1 MDYPYGIAR
10 DSSTGTLYISDTYNH
25 RIMAYS
31 LGATS
36 GIVVAGGNGSGSLNT
51 QLNYPYGIY
60 FDQSSKSLYI
70 ANRNSHNIV
79 RWVVNASSWT
89 LIAGNANGQGG
100 PTSTMLNS
108 PTDVTL
114 DYMGNV
120 YVTDNGNDRIQ
131 FFWSGEFN
139 GTTIAGILA
148 VYGSTATTL
157 NGPQSVTLDSDLNL
171 YVVDSGNNRIQEF
184 QRY

>member
-1 MDYPYGIAR
+1 M
-10 DSSTGTLYISDTYNH
+10 S
-25 RIMAYS
+25 YS
-31 LGATS
+31 FGATA
-36 GIVVAGGNGSGSLNT
+36 GIVVAGGNNQGSLNN
-51 QLNYPYGIY
+51 QLNYPCGIY
-60 FDQSSKSLYI
+60 LDVPSNSLYI
-70 ANRNSHNIV
+70 ANNNDHNIV

-89 LIAGNANGQGG
+89 LIAGNANGQSG

-131 FFWSGEFN
+131 FFLSGEFT
-139 GTTIAGILA
+139 GTTIAGILG
-148 VYGSTATTL
+148 VYASTTNAL
-157 NGPQSVTLDSDLNL
+157 NAPQSVTLDSDLNL
-171 YVVDSGNNRIQEF
+171 YVVDSGNNRIQKF